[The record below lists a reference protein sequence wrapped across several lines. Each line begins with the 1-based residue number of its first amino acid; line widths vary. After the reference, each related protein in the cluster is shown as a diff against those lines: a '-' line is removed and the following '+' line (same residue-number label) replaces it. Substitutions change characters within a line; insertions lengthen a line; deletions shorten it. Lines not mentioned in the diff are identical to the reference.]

1 MIIKIFVEDFEGS
14 IVRPVK
20 RDWAILSKDT
30 PVDISILKSLNQS
43 VFIHLWNALHLYIP
57 IVVMSHFVRK
67 GHFELIW
74 ITSTLTS
81 IDIYA
86 QTMFE
91 ILTIQIKIIILNKKR
106 K

>member
-1 MIIKIFVEDFEGS
+1 MY

-20 RDWAILSKDT
+20 SDWAVLSKDT
-30 PVDISILKSLNQS
+30 PVDISILKSVNQS

-57 IVVMSHFVRK
+57 IVVMSLFVRK
-67 GHFELIW
+67 GLFELIW

-81 IDIYA
+81 IYIYA